1 MTCDLLRINTQTA
14 TNTHQITDETF
25 AKMLANRDKIT
36 QRLNSLHFDLNDPA
50 NAEIFAK
57 YEKKMELTEQMQN
70 KTKEIESAKTLVL
83 TVRVR
88 GIPHF

>member
-1 MTCDLLRINTQTA
+1 
-14 TNTHQITDETF
+14 
-25 AKMLANRDKIT
+25 MLANRDKIT

-57 YEKKMELTEQMQN
+57 YEKKLELTEQMQN